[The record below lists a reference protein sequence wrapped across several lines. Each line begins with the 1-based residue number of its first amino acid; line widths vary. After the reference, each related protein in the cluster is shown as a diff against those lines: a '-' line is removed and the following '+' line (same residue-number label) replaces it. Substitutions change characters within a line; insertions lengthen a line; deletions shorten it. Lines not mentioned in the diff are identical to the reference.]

1 MDSSPKGP
9 SSIHLGLNGCVAPS
23 SSLITRCLYRL
34 FDWVAWDGRIILLE
48 KAIRTVPYGFLAV
61 LFPVYLSQMGFD
73 TVQIGIV
80 LTLTVGTSAFYTFI
94 ASIVTDRLGRRRTL
108 VFFAMTD
115 AVAGG
120 LLFISTSWWAPVV
133 AGIAGNMSVGSGETG
148 PYLSLDQAIL
158 PRTSDLKRR
167 TLMFSLYNLVGY
179 SASSGGSLLAGLPT
193 YLGTGISGYRPL
205 FLAYLVSGLLGM
217 FLYSR
222 LSKSVE
228 QDPSKTS
235 TRQVLSKDSRPIVYK
250 MSALFSVDAFAG
262 GFVGQSILSL
272 YFFQR
277 YRLDLTSLGL
287 LFSAAQIVTAA
298 SFLLAA
304 RIAQRFGLINT
315 MVFSHIPSNILLTA
329 IAFAPTAT
337 VAVPLLLGRQSLS
350 QMDVPTRQSYLMS
363 VIPESDRTPA
373 AGVTNVS
380 RTTAQSVSPSLS
392 GYAIANLWVGSPFLF
407 AGTLKLLYDIVL
419 YRSFHRAK
427 PPQES

>member
-9 SSIHLGLNGCVAPS
+9 SSIHLGLKGCVGPS
-23 SSLITRCLYRL
+23 SNLIARCFYRL

-48 KAIRTVPYGFLAV
+48 KGIRTVPYGFLAV
-61 LFPVYLSQMGFD
+61 LFPVYLSQLGFD

-205 FLAYLVSGLLGM
+205 FLAYLISGLVGM

-222 LSKSVE
+222 LSKNVE
-228 QDPSKTS
+228 QDPLKKS
-235 TRQVLSKDSRPIVYK
+235 TRQILSKDSRPIVYK

-304 RIAQRFGLINT
+304 RIAQRFGLVNT

-329 IAFAPTAT
+329 IAFAPTAA

-363 VIPESDRTPA
+363 VIPESDRTP
-373 AGVTNVS
+373 
-380 RTTAQSVSPSLS
+380 AQSVSPSLS

-419 YRSFHRAK
+419 YRSFHRAR